1 VIHIKLGPA
10 RPAAEDDTMRRDY
23 VGWSPDL
30 SPQELYERNRGR
42 WKLGARARGERYA
55 VFSSTITGTIVLV
68 VEIDDLEEVG
78 GGKSAIV
85 GTVLESGDPVYDGLI
100 GQPSLD
106 QFRNPVT
113 YVDDHPLDRA
123 RTCACGCDGV
133 VTGARHFLPGHDQ
146 RAIHDR
152 IAAQWG
158 NTVGFIRWF
167 DTTYGQ
173 PASQVQ
179 A

>member
-1 VIHIKLGPA
+1 MIHIKLGPT
-10 RPAAEDDTMRRDY
+10 RPAGEDDTMHRDY
-23 VGWSPDL
+23 VGWSPEQ
-30 SPQELYERNRGR
+30 SPQDLFERNCGR
-42 WKLGARARGERYA
+42 WKFGARARGERYA
-55 VFSSTITGTIVLV
+55 VFSSTDTGRTVLV
-68 VEIDDLEEVG
+68 VEIDDFRDVG

-85 GTVLESGDPVYDGLI
+85 GTVLAAGNPVYDGLI

-106 QFRNPVT
+106 RFRNPVT
-113 YVDDHPLDRA
+113 YVDDHPLDQP

-133 VTGARHFLPGHDQ
+133 VTGIRQFLPGHDQ

-173 PASQVQ
+173 PISPAQ

>member
-1 VIHIKLGPA
+1 
-10 RPAAEDDTMRRDY
+10 MRRDY
-23 VGWSPDL
+23 VGWSPEQ
-30 SPQELYERNRGR
+30 SQRELYERNRGR

-55 VFSSTITGTIVLV
+55 VFSSTITSTIVVV
-68 VEIDDLEEVG
+68 VEIDHLEDVG
-78 GGKSAIV
+78 GGKSAIS
-85 GTVLESGDPVYDGLI
+85 GTVLQPGDPVYEGLI

-113 YVDDHPLDRA
+113 YFEDHPLDRS

-133 VTGARHFLPGHDQ
+133 VTGARQFLPGHDQ

-158 NTVGFIRWF
+158 NTVAFIRWF
-167 DTTYGQ
+167 DATYGQ
-173 PASQVQ
+173 PAEH
-179 A
+179 AET